1 MSSTPLSFARELL
14 QTDSVRQDA
23 RQGKT
28 DFSGAENELLFFL
41 LRCYDHLRFS
51 TFSLFFN
58 IRYLRISRSS
68 IFVFSISL
76 YLSKFLCL
84 SLLIYVCLFPFF
96 NLTSCRQ
103 RCFNCFHI
111 SSFSTTILPCLSLS
125 LTSQVQAKLL
135 QFSGD
140 NCLVSSVGEDT

>member
-1 MSSTPLSFARELL
+1 MSHAIRARSTPLSFARELL
-14 QTDSVRQDA
+14 QTVSFRQDA

-68 IFVFSISL
+68 IFVFSI
-76 YLSKFLCL
+76 YLSL
-84 SLLIYVCLFPFF
+84 SIYLYFCLFLFF

-125 LTSQVQAKLL
+125 LTSQLQAKLL
-135 QFSGD
+135 QFSRD
-140 NCLVSSVGEDT
+140 DC